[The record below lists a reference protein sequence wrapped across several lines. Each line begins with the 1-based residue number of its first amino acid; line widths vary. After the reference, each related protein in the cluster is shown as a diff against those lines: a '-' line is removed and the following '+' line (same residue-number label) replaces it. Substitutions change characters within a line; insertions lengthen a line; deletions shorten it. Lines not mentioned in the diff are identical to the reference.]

1 MSKTIQLTI
10 DNSVLERYNKYY
22 FSLHPKA
29 HVPPIK
35 QPYHESINA
44 WMVMRRPAMNNLKQK
59 WKDFIKWLVEEQG
72 YSNLHIERC
81 EISQNIFYSTNRRHD
96 CDNTTP
102 KAILDGLVESG
113 MIVDDDFNHVT
124 KVVLMCGVDKLNPRT
139 ELCITVLDE

>member
-44 WMVMRRPAMNNLKQK
+44 WLVMRRPAMNSLKQK

-124 KVVLMCGVDKLNPRT
+124 KVILMCGVDKLNPRT

>member
-1 MSKTIQLTI
+1 MSKAIQLTI

-44 WMVMRRPAMNNLKQK
+44 WMVMRRPAMNSLKQK

-124 KVVLMCGVDKLNPRT
+124 KVILMCGVDKLNPRT

>member
-44 WMVMRRPAMNNLKQK
+44 WMVMRRPAMNSLKQK

-124 KVVLMCGVDKLNPRT
+124 KVILMCGVDKLNPRT